1 VANSRISY
9 DYGGRKIDLL
19 AMDVDAGA
27 TERTQRVPLSFG
39 SQQRSIAGV
48 QQAAQAFLSLLLTR
62 RGSVRGIDLGTD
74 FLIYLTTRNPRTEAE
89 VRNYFPL
96 TAPVASQQ
104 VNQTAEYSD
113 ERIRVV
119 TLISADV
126 ALDRI
131 SMRIQVTTE
140 AGETAVVLAPIGGV

>member
-1 VANSRISY
+1 MASSRISY

-19 AMDVDAGA
+19 AMDVDVSA

-39 SQQRSIAGV
+39 SYPRSIAGV

-62 RGSVRGIDLGTD
+62 SGSVRGISLGTD
-74 FLIYLTTRNPRTEAE
+74 FLNYLTTRNPRTEAE
-89 VRNYFPL
+89 VRNYFQL
-96 TAPVASQQ
+96 TAPAASQQ